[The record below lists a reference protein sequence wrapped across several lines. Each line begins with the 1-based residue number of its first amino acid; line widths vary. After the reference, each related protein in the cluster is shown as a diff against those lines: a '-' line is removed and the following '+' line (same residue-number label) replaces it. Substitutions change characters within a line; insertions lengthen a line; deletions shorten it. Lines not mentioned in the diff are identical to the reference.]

1 MVVEFHRPGDIR
13 RPMREDEHLGSCV
26 SLAILMERALLREIE
41 RTWRAYKWG
50 FQQRQAARMRLPVW
64 LALLMPPAKTHGRN
78 PSRAREV
85 KAVQQL
91 FYWSA
96 QGGARGTAHSRSMR

>member
-1 MVVEFHRPGDIR
+1 
-13 RPMREDEHLGSCV
+13 MREDEHLGSCV

-78 PSRAREV
+78 PSRARA
-85 KAVQQL
+85 K
-91 FYWSA
+91 
-96 QGGARGTAHSRSMR
+96 SRPSSSLHFIGRPKGEPAAPLIHVA